1 MSIYKFEDITF
12 NINDDTLNT
21 FALDV
26 FEQTGQDWR
35 DIPPDDKA
43 QHERIMKM
51 IPKILYDISCTNINY
66 QSLLKRYAR
75 DIGELLYQI
84 SSRRYPIPEI
94 HFFGE
99 GKKCFFNEI
108 VTRYIEI
115 IIIGELTDKTSEC

>member
-12 NINDDTLNT
+12 NINDDTLDT

-35 DIPPDDKA
+35 DIRPDDKA

-94 HFFGE
+94 HFLE
-99 GKKCFFNEI
+99 KVKS
-108 VTRYIEI
+108 VSSTR
-115 IIIGELTDKTSEC
+115 